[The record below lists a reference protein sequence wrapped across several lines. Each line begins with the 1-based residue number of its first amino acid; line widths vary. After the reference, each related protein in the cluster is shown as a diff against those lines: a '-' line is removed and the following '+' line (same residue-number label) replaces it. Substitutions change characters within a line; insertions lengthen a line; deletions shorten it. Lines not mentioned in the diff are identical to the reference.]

1 MGRDVIPLK
10 SEPPVHLNVHH
21 ALSVAASGGPMG
33 PNTDPVPIPYVA
45 PSAAAVRKTLSTL
58 DSHCPNAPLCLVDMH
73 RHLDVPTH
81 RTDATSNLF
90 ARTTSNVV
98 MSIPPI
104 LRHAYPNAVERGG
117 ERCASHPADTTGT
130 PPAVGDLRWGLV
142 KLMHIYP
149 KRFLS
154 RTGIIVRHRLIE
166 AAQ

>member
-1 MGRDVIPLK
+1 
-10 SEPPVHLNVHH
+10 
-21 ALSVAASGGPMG
+21 MG

-142 KLMHIYP
+142 QVYVHLPEDIPFPGLH
-149 KRFLS
+149 L
-154 RTGIIVRHRLIE
+154 VRHRLIE